1 MNFQDIKYFYE
12 VAKTGNLSYAA
23 LNLNVTQPT
32 ITKQLKLLSKELG
45 HPLYTR
51 TSKGVVLT
59 NAGKVLLNRAEDL
72 LAIEEAIKK
81 ELSLLSTSFN
91 GELKIAC
98 VDNIIRK
105 DLSKAISI
113 FCERYSD
120 IKLCFKSGDMDYI
133 RYDSMHGISDV
144 TIGYYP
150 PEERQVLQTELKLKL
165 GLLMEKDDVLSK
177 LDHID
182 YETIKHLPIIAPK
195 KSTVASALN
204 SIDIDYDTLN
214 IILEFDD
221 LMNYIGIIKASEK
234 YVLCLEPPTD
244 LVQLNRYC
252 FKPLT
257 PEVYGVVGLN
267 YDSRKMNR
275 PLELFIALLKEL
287 GIINQDSRLK

>member
-51 TSKGVVLT
+51 TSKGIFLT
-59 NAGKVLLNRAEDL
+59 NAGKVLLNRTEDL
-72 LAIEEAIKK
+72 LAIEETIKQ

-91 GELKIAC
+91 GELRIAC

-150 PEERQVLQTELKLKL
+150 PEERQIQQTELKLKL
-165 GLLMEKDDVLSK
+165 GLLMEKDDELSK
-177 LDHID
+177 FDHID
-182 YETIKHLPIIAPK
+182 YETLQNLPIIAPK
-195 KSTVASALN
+195 KSTVASALKR
-204 SIDIDYDTLN
+204 IDIDYDKLN
-214 IILEFDD
+214 VILEFDA
-221 LMNYIGIIKASEK
+221 LANYICLINQVGK
-234 YVLCLEPPTD
+234 YVLCLEPTTD
-244 LVQLNRYC
+244 VAQTNNYS

-257 PEVYGVVGLN
+257 PEVHGVVGLK
-267 YDSRKMNR
+267 YDTKKMTQ
-275 PLELFIALLKEL
+275 PLKLFIELLQEL
-287 GIINQDSRLK
+287 EILK